1 MYIPTA
7 FAESDRSTL
16 HDFIER
22 HSFGL
27 LCSQHA
33 GTPLASHLPLLIDRT
48 LGAQGTLR
56 GHMARANSQ
65 WRLAAQSEVL
75 AVFSGPHAYISP
87 AWYRADDVV
96 PTWNYVAV
104 HVYGT
109 LRLVEDP
116 EDLMAIVRDT
126 VTFYE
131 RSRPQPWT
139 IRGSREFLDRMLQA
153 IVGLKIEITRIEG
166 KWKLNQN
173 QPAQRRRNV
182 VAALRAEGGE
192 QAGEM
197 AELVERTLGGG

>member
-1 MYIPTA
+1 MYIPVA
-7 FAESDRSTL
+7 FAESDLTTL

-22 HSFGL
+22 HGFGL
-27 LCSQHA
+27 LCSQHDS
-33 GTPLASHLPLLIDRT
+33 TPLASHIPLLIDRT

-87 AWYRADDVV
+87 TWYEADDVV

-116 EDLMAIVRDT
+116 EALMAIVRDT

-131 RSRPQPWT
+131 RSQPQPWT
-139 IRGSREFLDRMLQA
+139 ISGSREFLDRMLQA
-153 IVGLKIEITRIEG
+153 IVGFTIEITRIEG

-173 QPAQRRRNV
+173 QPAQRRRSV
-182 VAALRAEGGE
+182 VAALRAKG
-192 QAGEM
+192 GEM
-197 AELVERTLGGG
+197 ASEMAALVEKTLGGG

>member
-1 MYIPTA
+1 MYVPSA
-7 FAESDRSTL
+7 FAESDLTTL

-22 HSFGL
+22 HGFGL
-27 LCSQHA
+27 LCSQHD

-87 AWYRADDVV
+87 TWYEADDVV

-116 EDLMAIVRDT
+116 EALMAIVRDT

-131 RSRPQPWT
+131 RSQPVPWT
-139 IRGSREFLDRMLQA
+139 ISGSREFLERMLQA
-153 IVGLKIEITRIEG
+153 IVGFEIEITRIEG

-182 VAALRAEGGE
+182 VAALRAIGGE
-192 QAGEM
+192 HASEM
-197 AELVERTLGGG
+197 AELVEKTLGGG